1 MKLATC
7 PYCGNKVPYFKL
19 FVIKSKCDYVCGKCK
34 RESKI
39 STSQKLNKT
48 FYLAVLISALIILI
62 NIIFKSTDNLWLVAM
77 SFLPMVI
84 FYLLVPFYIKLKPY
98 IKYRDVVCERLKT
111 LEKEEK
117 AARAARRA
125 KSQRASRPD
134 AAAKTT
140 KTQTVKNTA
149 SSASARSQRQ
159 TKPVQRANRKG
170 SR

>member
-7 PYCGNKVPYFKL
+7 PYCGNKVPYFRL
-19 FVIKSKCDYVCGKCK
+19 FVIKSKCDYVCAKCQ

-39 STSQKLNKT
+39 STSQKMNKT

-62 NIIFKSTDNLWLVAM
+62 NIIFKSTDNLWLVAL

-84 FYLLVPFYIKLKPY
+84 FYLLIPFYIKLKPY

-111 LEKEEK
+111 LEEEEK

-125 KSQRASRPD
+125 KSQRTSRP
-134 AAAKTT
+134 AETAKT
-140 KTQTVKNTA
+140 QNVKNTA
-149 SSASARSQRQ
+149 RSASARPQRQ

>member
-19 FVIKSKCDYVCGKCK
+19 FVIKSKCDYVCTKCK

-62 NIIFKSTDNLWLVAM
+62 NIIFKSTDNLWLVAL

-84 FYLLVPFYIKLKPY
+84 FYLLIPFYIKLKPY

-111 LEKEEK
+111 LEEEEK

-125 KSQRASRPD
+125 KSQRTSRP
-134 AAAKTT
+134 AETAKT
-140 KTQTVKNTA
+140 QNVKNTA
-149 SSASARSQRQ
+149 RSASARPKRQ